1 LPEKGNDAS
10 AEAEELFEVFGV
22 QKYHDAKPRRLFL

>member
-10 AEAEELFEVFGV
+10 VEAELFEVSVV
-22 QKYHDAKPRRLFL
+22 QKYDNAKPRRLFS